1 VKVKG
6 EATAAYSIAGREQA
20 LDFMAAYPGYGEQRW
35 YSDALATEQV
45 SVASP
50 ARAAGEAT
58 ATGAQD
64 KRRCAS

>member
-1 VKVKG
+1 
-6 EATAAYSIAGREQA
+6 
-20 LDFMAAYPGYGEQRW
+20 MAAYPGYGEQRS

-50 ARAAGEAT
+50 ARADGEAT